1 MLLVLS
7 GQAVVDRRQD
17 VSAER
22 VAGQDE
28 TFRAP
33 LLAVV
38 LHQLGEVGGALF
50 RALVLPV
57 VAQGVDADHR
67 VAHAGHMLGRVLVQV
82 APAAVAGI
90 EQGDDVRGFRRG
102 DLEYRQGLGVALQ
115 LQAQLMGEHVGQR
128 GVVVADA
135 GFRARLL
142 ADEDCGVVV
151 RVVVPGQQPLAVRRL
166 VRQRGVAVALG
177 QGNVEA
183 DRERL
188 GLVVVLAG
196 EPAPGGGRAWAD
208 AGDQVRLAAEAGND
222 RFEPGLLRPAI
233 AVFRGEVLDHPGGAV
248 VSQVQH
254 LGVVQLLFGGGD
266 HHHPRARLLAGFGKG
281 GVAAVVEVQGFQF
294 RLGRRSAPEQQGGT
308 DDQHQ
313 GGDQKTAPVTFHDRH
328 ISVSPIQSGR
338 RRSARRYRPGPLAGR
353 ARLARPGS
361 GVPSRAGTCP

>member
-1 MLLVLS
+1 MS
-7 GQAVVDRRQD
+7 EGCA
-17 VSAER
+17 
-22 VAGQDE
+22 AG
-28 TFRAP
+28 TSSTGRAS
-33 LLAVV
+33 
-38 LHQLGEVGGALF
+38 ALF
-50 RALVLPV
+50 L
-57 VAQGVDADHR
+57 
-67 VAHAGHMLGRVLVQV
+67 
-82 APAAVAGI
+82 AVAGATD
-90 EQGDDVRGFRRG
+90 GRARRT
-102 DLEYRQGLGVALQ
+102 A
-115 LQAQLMGEHVGQR
+115 

-222 RFEPGLLRPAI
+222 RLSRDCCALQSPFS
-233 AVFRGEVLDHPGGAV
+233 GEVLDHPGGAV

-266 HHHPRARLLAGFGKG
+266 HHHPRARLAGFGKG

-313 GGDQKTAPVTFHDRH
+313 GGDQENGASDVSRQTYQRFTNPVRPPA
-328 ISVSPIQSGR
+328 ISAAV
-338 RRSARRYRPGPLAGR
+338 SARATS
-353 ARLARPGS
+353 GS
-361 GVPSRAGTCP
+361 SPAGTAR